1 MFDNFI
7 SLLYN
12 LAFCWM
18 WKLSDKPAIPLN
30 KKLHGYAIV
39 YDNFAATCHDDST
52 VLIPILEEM
61 KKSEGPLDAAN
72 SHVKAYLDQLGR
84 FSKLSLPNTETKDQQ
99 VN

>member
-61 KKSEGPLDAAN
+61 KKSEGP
-72 SHVKAYLDQLGR
+72 QQPREG
-84 FSKLSLPNTETKDQQ
+84 LSGSAGKVQQ
-99 VN
+99 VKPSQHGNKRSTG